1 MPSPS
6 IRLIHAASSR
16 PGARTAPA
24 FTKTTEQGDDMPPV
38 LTSST
43 VMASSTLW
51 LRPRGEGG
59 GGTRPSCRRC
69 SPPPSPSTCG
79 DGGGGGGGRADPAP
93 DAGGSAVVPPPFP
106 CGGSGEGTYVGG
118 RAGRAS
124 AADALPSWRRRTGR
138 RRRTAIRLPPSP
150 RCLSVLSSAASQLF
164 PSQLSTSPLYAE
176 HHDRRRRGRRIP

>member
-1 MPSPS
+1 
-6 IRLIHAASSR
+6 
-16 PGARTAPA
+16 
-24 FTKTTEQGDDMPPV
+24 MPPV

-150 RCLSVLSSAASQLF
+150 RCLSVLSSAASQPF

>member
-1 MPSPS
+1 
-6 IRLIHAASSR
+6 
-16 PGARTAPA
+16 
-24 FTKTTEQGDDMPPV
+24 MPPV
-38 LTSST
+38 LPSST
-43 VMASSTLW
+43 MMASSTLW

-79 DGGGGGGGRADPAP
+79 DGGGGGGGGGRADPTP

-118 RAGRAS
+118 RAGCAS

-138 RRRTAIRLPPSP
+138 LRRTAVRLPPSP
-150 RCLSVLSSAASQLF
+150 RCLSVLSSAASQ
-164 PSQLSTSPLYAE
+164 AE
-176 HHDRRRRGRRIP
+176 DQGLVPKTEGEQKHAGIYYQTGLPFVCLAVKCSGQIC